1 MDRIYYIDLSN
12 ILYKRC
18 VMSLTEFKVLI
29 VVLIIVFALLGA
41 YFAIKTKESPK
52 GTYYLSLGN
61 TFAAGIFMGAGL
73 IHMLPDAA
81 EGFGSVIKTDFP
93 IAAFIASLGF
103 LLILF
108 LEKVL
113 VLTSESPLNGKKV
126 GGKVLSPYILLFIL
140 SVHSIIVGIALGT
153 EDRMSQS
160 IIIAIA
166 VLAHKGSAAFA
177 LVVDMIRNHLTKKL
191 IAKLIVLFS
200 FMTPLGVLI
209 GAFIANVLTG
219 AGAELTIAFFDALAA
234 GTFLYVAIMEIFSEE
249 LNQPKDTLLK
259 FVVATLGL
267 LLMALLA
274 VWL

>member
-1 MDRIYYIDLSN
+1 
-12 ILYKRC
+12 
-18 VMSLTEFKVLI
+18 VSLIEFKLLI
-29 VVLIIVFALLGA
+29 VLLIVISAILGA
-41 YFAIKTKESPK
+41 YLAMKTKESPK

-81 EGFGSVIKTDFP
+81 EGFENIIKTDFP
-93 IAAFIASLGF
+93 IAAFVASLGF
-103 LLILF
+103 LFILF

-113 VLTSESPLNGKKV
+113 VLKTENSLDGKKV
-126 GGKVLSPYILLFIL
+126 GDKTVSPYVLLLIL
-140 SVHSIIVGIALGT
+140 SIHSIIVGIAFGT

-177 LVVDMIRNHLTKKL
+177 LVVDMIKNHLPKKL
-191 IAKLIVLFS
+191 ITKLVIFFS
-200 FMTPLGVLI
+200 FMTPLGVLT

-219 AGAELTIAFFDALAA
+219 TGAELTIAFFDALAA

-249 LNQPKDTLLK
+249 FNQSKDTLLK
-259 FVVATLGL
+259 FIVATLGL